1 MRNVLNSNLIYFT
14 FQYEK
19 EQEMYSNRAM
29 VSKESKEKLELCF
42 MYDAPAGKHFK
53 NSFRISKISFYFYVL
68 LYWVGGWVLKYECLQ
83 VE

>member
-1 MRNVLNSNLIYFT
+1 MRNVHNSNLIYFT

-53 NSFRISKISFYFYVL
+53 NSFRSLKISFYLNEYYYYL
-68 LYWVGGWVLKYECLQ
+68 IG
-83 VE
+83 